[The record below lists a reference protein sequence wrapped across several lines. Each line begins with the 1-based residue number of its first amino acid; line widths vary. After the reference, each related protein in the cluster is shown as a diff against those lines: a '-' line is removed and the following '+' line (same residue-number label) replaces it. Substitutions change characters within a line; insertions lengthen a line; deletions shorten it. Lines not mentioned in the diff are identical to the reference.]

1 MGGFKEREFEVAN
14 IEIIRNY
21 TPDLPTILVDP
32 DQVRQVFLNLINNA
46 GDAINGSGKI
56 TLSTT
61 SDEKDIRV
69 TVTDTGCGMTSDQI
83 KKIFNPFYTNKE
95 AGKGTG
101 LGLSVSL
108 SIVKSMDG
116 SIDVQSLP
124 GAGSAFTV
132 VLPITRTERS
142 GNGAKPS
149 DKS

>member
-1 MGGFKEREFEVAN
+1 
-14 IEIIRNY
+14 
-21 TPDLPTILVDP
+21 
-32 DQVRQVFLNLINNA
+32 
-46 GDAINGSGKI
+46 
-56 TLSTT
+56 
-61 SDEKDIRV
+61 
-69 TVTDTGCGMTSDQI
+69 MTFDQI

-124 GAGSAFTV
+124 DAGSAFTV

-142 GNGAKPS
+142 GNGAQHS
-149 DKS
+149 DK